1 MVLPQQWLR
10 SSGVSMA
17 DELLSIGDVARRAGI
32 AHSALR
38 FYEANGLIEA
48 ERTDGHQRRY
58 QRDVLRRI
66 AIIRT
71 AQQVGL
77 KLDEIGSALAML
89 PDHPAPAKEDWE
101 LLASTW
107 SARLDQQIGLLV
119 NLRDRL
125 GSCIGCGCLSLE
137 SCEFHNPDDSARRF
151 GPGPRYLLG
160 DKPDPVADKGD

>member
-1 MVLPQQWLR
+1 M
-10 SSGVSMA
+10 S

-38 FYEANGLIEA
+38 FYEAHGLLEA

-58 QRDVLRRI
+58 ERGVLRRI
-66 AIIRT
+66 AFIRT

-77 KLDEIGSALAML
+77 KLDEIRNALATL

-101 LLASTW
+101 RLASTW
-107 SARLDQQIGLLV
+107 SARLDEQIGLLV

-137 SCEFHNPDDSARRF
+137 ACAFYNPDDAARRF
-151 GPGPRYLLG
+151 GPGPRYFLG
-160 DKPDPVADKGD
+160 DKPELAELDFA